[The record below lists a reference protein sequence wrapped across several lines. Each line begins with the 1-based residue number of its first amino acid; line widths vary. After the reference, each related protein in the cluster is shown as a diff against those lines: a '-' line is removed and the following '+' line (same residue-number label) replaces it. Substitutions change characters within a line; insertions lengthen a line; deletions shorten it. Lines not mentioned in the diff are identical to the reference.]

1 MRKEETITRISK
13 SRNQLI
19 NKSILQVALMAFDL
33 LEVAVQES
41 GEVVATFVLDRS
53 PAIVERL
60 GTVGWIRY

>member
-1 MRKEETITRISK
+1 
-13 SRNQLI
+13 
-19 NKSILQVALMAFDL
+19 MAFDL